1 MIPIRIPSILLL
13 VGAVTKF
20 GHPLRA
26 AVVLGA
32 ITAGLEFLGGTPVQ
46 TALLQAGRVTVH
58 DSGEGFLSYLDDLA
72 DPDNA
77 E

>member
-1 MIPIRIPSILLL
+1 MQNL
-13 VGAVTKF
+13 
-20 GHPLRA
+20 A

-32 ITAGLEFLGGTPVQ
+32 ITAGLEFLGGSPVQ
-46 TALLQAGRVTVH
+46 TALLQAARVTVH

-72 DPDNA
+72 DSDNA